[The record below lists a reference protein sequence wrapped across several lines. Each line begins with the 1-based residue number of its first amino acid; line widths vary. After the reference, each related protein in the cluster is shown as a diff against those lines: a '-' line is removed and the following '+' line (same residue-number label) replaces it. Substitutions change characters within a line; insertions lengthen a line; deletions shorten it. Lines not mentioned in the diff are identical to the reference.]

1 MRKALLSVISLV
13 LATSLASAFGAREHR
28 AIAIIAENHLSPQ
41 AAAAIAEITGGERLA
56 VLASH
61 PDRFRSYYFIDGEK
75 IRHSFAVDDS
85 LQLRQEGNDPLSA
98 IEIGVKALS
107 GGNYK
112 KISSSDS
119 AQLLLSYIVHFVGDM
134 HCPGHVRYPK
144 GMTPKAPKA
153 YKIKG
158 HEKHFHEM
166 WDSGFLSGSFGSGSL
181 DLVYFADVASDR
193 EIGEIQKGDIYE
205 WAPEIARSCF
215 SVTRDG
221 EIDGNGTVEC
231 DPYYVEVHATFAKR
245 QVMKAGYRLAA
256 ILNRIFA
263 QS

>member
-1 MRKALLSVISLV
+1 MSLISLV
-13 LATSLASAFGAREHR
+13 LATSLASAFGGREHR
-28 AIAIIAENHLSPQ
+28 AIAIIAENHLTPQ
-41 AAAAIAEITGGERLA
+41 AAAAISEITGGEKLA

-75 IRHSFAVDDS
+75 IRHSFAVDGN
-85 LQLRQEGNDPLSA
+85 LQLQQEENDPLSA

-107 GGNYK
+107 GKNYR

-144 GMTPKAPKA
+144 GTTQKAPKA

-158 HEKHFHEM
+158 HDKSFHEM
-166 WDSGFLSGSFGSGSL
+166 WDSGFLSGAFGSGTL
-181 DLVYFADVASDR
+181 DLVYFADVASDK
-193 EIGEIQKGDIYE
+193 EIVEIQKGDIYE
-205 WAPEIARSCF
+205 WAGEIAKSCYP
-215 SVTRDG
+215 VTRTG
-221 EIDGNGTVEC
+221 EIDENGAVEC
-231 DPYYVEVHATFAKR
+231 DPYLTDANAMFAKS

-256 ILNRIFA
+256 VLNRMFA
-263 QS
+263 K